1 MAKLNKINTLRKA
14 ITQSLTKN
22 VGRSSSV
29 PSDFKNKDIKKILV
43 SRPNGRLGNLLLV
56 TPLLQELKE
65 TFPNATVDLFVKG
78 NLAPILLENY
88 SNVENVIILPG
99 KPFKQLFKYIATWFS
114 LKKNHYDLAI
124 NVAPSSSSGRLSTKI
139 SSAKYKVYGEL
150 CDAIQMECA
159 DHVHIAKHPVY
170 ALRDYI
176 DYSGVNVSERPIHC
190 LNLKLDEK
198 EMENGRKVLKDLVK
212 NDKKTICIFTYA
224 TGEKCHT
231 EAWWE
236 EMYTSLLATFPDYN
250 IIEVLPKENVSQIS
264 FQATSFYSRDL
275 REIGA
280 LISQTEVF
288 IGADSGMMHLASSVD
303 TPTLGLFSI
312 TDHKVYAPYN
322 YQSIAKNT
330 NNCSVEECIEDI
342 KEILKCEE
350 DKLSVAL

>member
-43 SRPNGRLGNLLLV
+43 CRPNGRLGNLLLV

-65 TFPNATVDLFVKG
+65 TFPNAKVDLFVKG

-88 SNVENVIILPG
+88 SNVEDIIILPG
-99 KPFKQLFKYIATWFS
+99 KPFKQLFKYIATWFK
-114 LKKNHYDLAI
+114 LKKNSYDLAI

-139 SSAKYKVYGEL
+139 SSAKHKVYGEL
-150 CDAIQMECA
+150 CDAIQKEYD

-176 DYSGVNVSERPIHC
+176 DYSGMNVSERPIHC

-198 EMENGRKVLKDLVK
+198 EMENGRKILKDLME

-224 TGEKCHT
+224 TGEKCYT
-231 EAWWE
+231 ESWWE
-236 EMYTSLLATFPDYN
+236 EMYTSLLTTFPDYN
-250 IIEVLPKENVSQIS
+250 IIEVLPKENISQIS
-264 FQATSFYSRDL
+264 FRATSFYSRDL

-322 YQSIAKNT
+322 NQSIAKNT
-330 NNCSVEECIEDI
+330 NSCSVEDCIEDI
-342 KEILKCEE
+342 KEILKCKEE
-350 DKLSVAL
+350 QFSVAL

>member
-1 MAKLNKINTLRKA
+1 MAKLNKINTLRKT

-22 VGRSSSV
+22 VGSSSRI
-29 PSDFKNKDIKKILV
+29 PSNFANKDIKKILV
-43 SRPNGRLGNLLLV
+43 CRPNGRLGNLLLV

-65 TFPNATVDLFVKG
+65 TFPDAKVDLFVKG

-88 SNVENVIILPG
+88 NNVEDIIILPG
-99 KPFKQLFKYIATWFS
+99 KPFKQLFKYMATWFT
-114 LKKNHYDLAI
+114 LKNNSYDLAV

-139 SSAKYKVYGEL
+139 SSAKHKIYGEL
-150 CDAIQMECA
+150 CDKIKEEHE

-176 DYSGVNVSERPIHC
+176 GDSRVNVSQRPVQC

-198 EMENGRKVLKDLVK
+198 EMENGRKILKELVK
-212 NDKKTICIFTYA
+212 NEKKTICIFTYA

-231 EAWWE
+231 ETWWE
-236 EMYTSLLATFPDYN
+236 EMYASLLATFPDYN

-330 NNCSVEECIEDI
+330 NSCSVEECIDDI
-342 KEILKCEE
+342 KGVLKCKEKE
-350 DKLSVAL
+350 FSVTL